1 MSGIT
6 INEFT
11 VAMET
16 YGANRLENRSGSR
29 YPVSVPCFEVCGVAF
44 MHSGSYYIVQRD
56 RKVPDDIMNQ
66 AMAKFGAEH
75 PGDRKN
81 YWWGEVHSIKGMI
94 VLASL
99 LEGKYATELVD
110 ELTNNAYK
118 RLLAETAENIK
129 TVEEI
134 QFKKINTRKMKELRN
149 VLSAYSQVVNPFCN
163 SQLRFKDPI
172 EYLDKVALKVSGKNI
187 SKNAVYVSL
196 SSNTSSVDYR
206 KDIEGWSYQSGI
218 ILQRNRRNKYL
229 KIGHYYNNGLDKHSV
244 DEVIYVDYSDR
255 ADRGYYDHPDDLDLR
270 ISLKTGLAW
279 KTYHEDQAHLATDKE
294 LDIVI
299 SHLKDSIKR
308 IKHRIVNK
316 MVQNWSIHF
325 IFNDFNGVS
334 KFEAPFFHKKIG
346 LL

>member
-149 VLSAYSQVVNPFCN
+149 VLSAYSQVVNPFC
-163 SQLRFKDPI
+163 
-172 EYLDKVALKVSGKNI
+172 
-187 SKNAVYVSL
+187 YVSL

-316 MVQNWSIHF
+316 MVQN
-325 IFNDFNGVS
+325 
-334 KFEAPFFHKKIG
+334 
-346 LL
+346 